1 MDILANKM
9 IDALGGTKATAKI
22 MGKSAQAVSKWR
34 INSIPPDC
42 LELIR
47 YRKPKIY
54 KSVMDEM
61 AAMSEGDE

>member
-9 IDALGGTKATAKI
+9 IDALGGTNATAKM
-22 MGKSAQAVSKWR
+22 MGKSATVISQWR
-34 INSIPPDC
+34 RNSIPPDC

-54 KSVMDEM
+54 KEVM
-61 AAMSEGDE
+61 AAMKVG